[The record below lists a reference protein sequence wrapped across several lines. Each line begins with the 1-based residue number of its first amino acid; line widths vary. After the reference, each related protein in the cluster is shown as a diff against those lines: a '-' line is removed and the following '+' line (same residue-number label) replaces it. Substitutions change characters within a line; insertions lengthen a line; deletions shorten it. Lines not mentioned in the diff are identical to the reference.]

1 MELQF
6 TPVPVKLDENCTVA
20 IVAYTHDLM
29 LGSKQGNLYFELNTM
44 LRQRKPDER
53 EVLVATWGGFMFYM
67 MHGLAQLP
75 DFKGVCWRGYNHG
88 SRAAIIQEY
97 QVGRPIQWGA
107 FTSVTTS
114 LDAAKSF
121 APQSRVVFK
130 ITVTVRTLRLE
141 PLDRLDILRLGVAAT
156 AVSDRSVYDCV
167 AGWQLSRAATST
179 RTRFFHKR
187 ERFFCR
193 PPTGSW

>member
-29 LGSKQGNLYFELNTM
+29 LGSKQGNLYFELNIM

-53 EVLVATWGGFMFYM
+53 KVLVATWGGFMFYM

-97 QVGRPIQWGA
+97 HVGRPIQWGA

-130 ITVTVRTLRLE
+130 ITVTVR
-141 PLDRLDILRLGVAAT
+141 
-156 AVSDRSVYDCV
+156 S
-167 AGWQLSRAATST
+167 
-179 RTRFFHKR
+179 
-187 ERFFCR
+187 
-193 PPTGSW
+193 